1 MANLSLGT
9 MFETY
14 IDDQVKGG
22 LYNNRSEVV
31 RDALRKQ
38 MDYDNKLA
46 ALRGDIDEG
55 MQSIH
60 DGKYSTATADDI
72 KKQALKRKKKGE

>member
-9 MFETY
+9 LFETY
-14 IDDQVKGG
+14 IDQQVKGG

-38 MDYDNKLA
+38 MNYDAKLT
-46 ALRGDIDEG
+46 ALRSDIEQG
-55 MQSIH
+55 MQSIK
-60 DGKYSTATADDI
+60 DGNISHATAEDI
-72 KKQALKRKKKGE
+72 KTQALKRKK